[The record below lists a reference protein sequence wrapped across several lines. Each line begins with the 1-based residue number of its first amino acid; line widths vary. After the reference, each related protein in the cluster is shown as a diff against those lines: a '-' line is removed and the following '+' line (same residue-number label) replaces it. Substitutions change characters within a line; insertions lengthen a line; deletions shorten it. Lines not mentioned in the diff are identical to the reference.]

1 MHVTALSCSP
11 ATLSYGEDGVYSRRS
26 FSMVGGVGS
35 PPLPLRAVIVIV
47 PIVSVLSY
55 VMLVADVCMRK
66 CLLVAE
72 RMSQSMIKFASLRI
86 VYTTGIRE
94 IREKCAAVQVFTVA
108 NALWP

>member
-72 RMSQSMIKFASLRI
+72 RVTIHDK
-86 VYTTGIRE
+86 IRLPKNC
-94 IREKCAAVQVFTVA
+94 IYYWHKRDS
-108 NALWP
+108 

>member
-1 MHVTALSCSP
+1 MSLRCLVHLPPSLMGRMAFIPVVPSP
-11 ATLSYGEDGVYSRRS
+11 WLRGA
-26 FSMVGGVGS
+26 GS

-72 RMSQSMIKFASLRI
+72 RMSQSMINS
-86 VYTTGIRE
+86 
-94 IREKCAAVQVFTVA
+94 
-108 NALWP
+108 PP